1 MFIVGSTFAVRDR
14 PPRFDAQRAVGLG
27 RTVRNRFL
35 ASRVCAWGAI
45 PIAVFSLICV
55 QQN

>member
-35 ASRVCAWGAI
+35 GSRACAVGCFLSL
-45 PIAVFSLICV
+45 FSG
-55 QQN
+55 